1 MASCDHKQLTS
12 AGITSPSLPSSRNKM
27 RACCPSFKFAA
38 PMSILL
44 WNFLVQMGYSGI
56 VYGSAVMVF
65 NSLINRDFGVV
76 VNSLI
81 GGYALIGLTFMLYP
95 IGGLIADLR
104 YGRYK
109 VIKLSL
115 INNWVGAIIASVLG
129 VLLSAIVYSHAL
141 ALKVAN
147 SVAATLLVAL
157 FGLGIGGF
165 QSNAVQF
172 GLDQLLDASSEEL
185 SLFLHWFVWT
195 EHVGELIP
203 RIATAASYC
212 RKIDTEKIIINT
224 SGLLYLALS
233 TVCLILICCKRR
245 WFNCENVV
253 GNPYKNVYRVLKF
266 TAKHGKPLGHR
277 SALTYSDDI
286 KPLRIDFAK
295 QKYGGIF
302 TTEVVEDVKTFLRIL
317 LMLLAITPMFYF
329 EVSTSYLFPLYGLH
343 LGKNMSVTDN
353 CTYEWMLF
361 ESGNMSTVISVVAI
375 PLYIILVY
383 PHIKRWV
390 PRIIYRMGIGMVLK
404 VTTVITMFIIQ
415 VVANSTASHEYKC
428 LFLAEYREHNDN
440 HFTQTLDF
448 PTQTLIIINILNGI
462 ASPLINITVLEFIS
476 AQCPHTMK
484 GLLLGVF
491 YAFRGLFITLGCVAT
506 FPFAQEKLWGDHRGI
521 FDCGFYYYLS
531 NSVLGVIG
539 LVVFLMAARQ
549 YRNRERDDPPYS
561 HQYAEDYYSRYASRP
576 TTRLLEEEVESYGTI

>member
-27 RACCPSFKFAA
+27 RTCCPSFKFAA

-81 GGYALIGLTFMLYP
+81 GGYGLIGLTFMLYP

-129 VLLSAIVYSHAL
+129 VLFSVEVYSHAL
-141 ALKVAN
+141 SLKVAN
-147 SVAATLLVAL
+147 SVAAILLVAL

-212 RKIDTEKIIINT
+212 RKLDTEKIIINT

-233 TVCLILICCKRR
+233 TVCLILVCCKRR

-295 QKYGGIF
+295 Q
-302 TTEVVEDVKTFLRIL
+302 
-317 LMLLAITPMFYF
+317 
-329 EVSTSYLFPLYGLH
+329 
-343 LGKNMSVTDN
+343 
-353 CTYEWMLF
+353 
-361 ESGNMSTVISVVAI
+361 
-375 PLYIILVY
+375 
-383 PHIKRWV
+383 
-390 PRIIYRMGIGMVLK
+390 
-404 VTTVITMFIIQ
+404 
-415 VVANSTASHEYKC
+415 
-428 LFLAEYREHNDN
+428 
-440 HFTQTLDF
+440 
-448 PTQTLIIINILNGI
+448 
-462 ASPLINITVLEFIS
+462 EFS
-476 AQCPHTMK
+476 QQK
-484 GLLLGVF
+484 
-491 YAFRGLFITLGCVAT
+491 
-506 FPFAQEKLWGDHRGI
+506 
-521 FDCGFYYYLS
+521 
-531 NSVLGVIG
+531 
-539 LVVFLMAARQ
+539 
-549 YRNRERDDPPYS
+549 
-561 HQYAEDYYSRYASRP
+561 
-576 TTRLLEEEVESYGTI
+576 